1 MKEEN
6 IYNKIIRFNFNDK
19 ELKIDLQDLLWM
31 KLSKEEDQYMMNLMK
46 KDIEDSD
53 LVVKINIYNK
63 NNILINVMTLLI

>member
-63 NNILINVMTLLI
+63 NNILINVMRLLI